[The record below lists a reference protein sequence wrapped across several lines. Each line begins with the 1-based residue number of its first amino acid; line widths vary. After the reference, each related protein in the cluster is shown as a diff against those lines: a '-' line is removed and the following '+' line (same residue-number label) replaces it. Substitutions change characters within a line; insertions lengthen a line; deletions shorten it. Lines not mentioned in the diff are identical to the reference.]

1 MPGARHSQSRAD
13 RSQMTSLASCT
24 PRHPL
29 ADRLVPEEPLYRPM
43 GNEIEAFESAYRQRT
58 PLLLKGPTGCGKTRF
73 VEYMAWRLG
82 KPLITVSCH
91 DDLTAGDL
99 TGRWLLD
106 ADGTRWLDGPLTMAA
121 RHGAIC
127 YLDEMLEARSDTTVV
142 LHPLTDSRR
151 VLSLEK
157 RNEIVRAHPDFYLV
171 ASFNPGYQSL
181 HKMLKASTRQR
192 FIALH
197 FDYPDAAAETEVV
210 VLETG
215 IDRDTAAQL
224 VAVGQRTRRM
234 AGHGLDEGA
243 STRMLVYAAALV
255 CSGMPLR
262 AACTLALV
270 HPLSEDHEMT
280 AALQAVLDASFS

>member
-1 MPGARHSQSRAD
+1 
-13 RSQMTSLASCT
+13 MTSLASCT

-151 VLSLEK
+151 VLPLEK

>member
-151 VLSLEK
+151 VLPLEK